1 MKKIN
6 RKFIKGTNWALAGL
20 MSVLGFSSCE
30 ETDNGGGRVEYGTPY
45 ADFVVSGK
53 VTDAENRGLQGID
66 VIVSKVD
73 IHQRA
78 TSSFIPDRDVITH
91 EVRDTSRT
99 SANGDFEYH
108 YFGTPG
114 NDSVNV
120 HIKFEDLSGNARFEA
135 DSAKVTFF
143 KSDLKGG
150 NGWSEGRAEK
160 KISVKLKNK
169 GK

>member
-6 RKFIKGTNWALAGL
+6 REFIKGTNWALAGL
-20 MSVLGFSSCE
+20 MSLLGFSSCE
-30 ETDNGGGRVEYGTPY
+30 KITNGGSTEEYGTPY
-45 ADFVVSGK
+45 AEFVVSGK
-53 VTDAENRGLQGID
+53 VTDADDQGLQGIG

-73 IHQRA
+73 HHQRT

-99 SANGDFEYH
+99 SANGAFEYH
-108 YFGTPG
+108 YNGTPG

-120 HIKFEDLSGNARFEA
+120 HIKFEDLSENARFEA

-143 KSDLKGG
+143 GSDLKGG
-150 NGWSEGRAEK
+150 ERWYKGRAEK
-160 KISVKLKNK
+160 KISIKLKNK